1 MKTTSPQ
8 QKESGS
14 PDKASE
20 ATQYKEYISKRN
32 QNILPFQERN
42 LKEKSEANT
51 IHCTCRP
58 RQRIGIEQ
66 TRKWQFKTQGMQVQR
81 CCWPTK
87 REIGEAWHQ
96 QPQNITDNEDV
107 YNHDFTGI
115 WENDALDYLPDTSQI
130 AEVLELAFN

>member
-32 QNILPFQERN
+32 QNILTFQERN
-42 LKEKSEANT
+42 LKKKSEANT
-51 IHCTCRP
+51 IHCTCWP

-87 REIGEAWHQ
+87 PETGEAWHQ

-115 WENDALDYLPDTSQI
+115 WQNDALDYLTDTSQI

>member
-1 MKTTSPQ
+1 MKKTSPQ

-14 PDKASE
+14 PDKASK

-32 QNILPFQERN
+32 QNILTFQERN
-42 LKEKSEANT
+42 LKEKKWGKNNPW
-51 IHCTCRP
+51 HLCQP
-58 RQRIGIEQ
+58 RQRIGIQE
-66 TRKWQFKTQGMQVQR
+66 TRWQFKTQGVQVQR

-87 REIGEAWHQ
+87 RETREAWHQ
-96 QPQNITDNEDV
+96 QPQNSSDNEDV

-130 AEVLELAFN
+130 SEVRELAFN